1 MNESIVVS
9 CDKSGA
15 RHARELMYFLGLD
28 EQAAMKDVIS
38 RDTSPALGARQALSC
53 C

>member
-9 CDKSGA
+9 WDKLGA
-15 RHARELMYFLGLD
+15 RHAHESMYFLGLD
-28 EQAAMKDVIS
+28 EQAVMKDVIS
-38 RDTSPALGARQALSC
+38 WDTSPVLGARQAVSC